1 MMNKLTCMTVLVI
14 AGALGLGSSAQA
26 RGYAGYH
33 GADTYQPRFERRV
46 DRRQDRQWSRI
57 QNGIDSGELSRREA
71 RRLIKQQHRIDRLED
86 RFERDGYYSPREKR
100 KMERVLDRAS
110 RKIKRAKHNDRGW
123 RGDGHG
129 WRRWHHSKWED
140 ANVYPS
146 YDDSYAASSSASAS
160 VTAQTDGF
168 SISWNRSRQY

>member
-1 MMNKLTCMTVLVI
+1 MTALVI
-14 AGALGLGSSAQA
+14 AGALGLGTSVQA
-26 RGYAGYH
+26 RGYGHGGYQ
-33 GADTYQPRFERRV
+33 GADTYQPRFERRI

-71 RRLIKQQHRIDRLED
+71 RRLIKQQNRIDRLED

-123 RGDGHG
+123 RGYG
-129 WRRWHHSKWED
+129 WRRWHHGKWEAPYD
-140 ANVYPS
+140 DYPT
-146 YDDSYAASSSASAS
+146 YDDSYAPSSSSSASIS
-160 VTAQTDGF
+160 AQTDGF